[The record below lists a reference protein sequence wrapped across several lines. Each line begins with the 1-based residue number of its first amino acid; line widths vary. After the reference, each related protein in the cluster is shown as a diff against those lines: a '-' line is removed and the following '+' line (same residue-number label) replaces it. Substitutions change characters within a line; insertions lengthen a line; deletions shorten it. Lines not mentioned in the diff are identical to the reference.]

1 MRALLFSKY
10 CSEKRTMYVT
20 HSCQNSV
27 TDKIFIIGPKMG
39 ILINNMKIIHTSTFT
54 IIRTNAINGCRGGGT
69 YFAEYDWTCRNQVG
83 YLYGSV
89 CDLKFFPIAAS
100 KKYLQL

>member
-1 MRALLFSKY
+1 VRALLFSKY
-10 CSEKRTMYVT
+10 YSEKITMYVA
-20 HSCQNSV
+20 HSHQNSV
-27 TDKIFIIGPKMG
+27 TYNKWM
-39 ILINNMKIIHTSTFT
+39 
-54 IIRTNAINGCRGGGT
+54 AGGT

-89 CDLKFFPIAAS
+89 CDLKFFRIAAS

>member
-1 MRALLFSKY
+1 MQVFQHYKDICVWALLFSKY
-10 CSEKRTMYVT
+10 CSEKRTMYAT
-20 HSCQNSV
+20 HSRQNSV
-27 TDKIFIIGPKMG
+27 KYKKRMP
-39 ILINNMKIIHTSTFT
+39 
-54 IIRTNAINGCRGGGT
+54 GGT
-69 YFAEYDWTCRNQVG
+69 YFAEYDRTCHIQVG

>member
-20 HSCQNSV
+20 HSRQNNV
-27 TDKIFIIGPKMG
+27 TYNKRM
-39 ILINNMKIIHTSTFT
+39 S
-54 IIRTNAINGCRGGGT
+54 GGT

-89 CDLKFFPIAAS
+89 CDLKFFRIAAS
-100 KKYLQL
+100 KKYYLLNFL

>member
-1 MRALLFSKY
+1 
-10 CSEKRTMYVT
+10 MYVA

-27 TDKIFIIGPKMG
+27 TYNKRMPG
-39 ILINNMKIIHTSTFT
+39 
-54 IIRTNAINGCRGGGT
+54 GGGT

-89 CDLKFFPIAAS
+89 CDLKFFRIAAS